1 MIRFDHVFKKYPNGR
16 EALHDVSFEVKA
28 GEFVFLTG
36 RSGAGKSSVLK
47 LLTLIER
54 PTRGTVTVNGQE
66 TSSLPTRA
74 IPAYRRRLGI
84 VFQDHQLLMDR
95 PVYDNV
101 ALPLMVSDTRFR
113 DIDKRVRAALD
124 QVGLLGKER
133 VSPAELSIG
142 EQQRIGIARAVVARP
157 TVLIADEPTGNLD
170 HGLAREV
177 MNLFR
182 RFQDVGVTVLIA
194 THDMALVREF
204 AQREILIDEGRVF
217 SATPPDPGSGA
228 SPRSG
233 TGVAA

>member
-1 MIRFDHVFKKYPNGR
+1 MIHFEHVFKSYANGR
-16 EALHDVSFEVKA
+16 EALHDVSLEVEA

-47 LLTLIER
+47 LITLLAR
-54 PTRGTVTVNGQE
+54 PTRGTVTVNGQD
-66 TSSLPTRA
+66 TTTLPLRS
-74 IPAYRRRLGI
+74 IPAFRRRLGI
-84 VFQDHQLLMDR
+84 IFQDHQLLMDR

-124 QVGLLGKER
+124 QVGLLGRER
-133 VSPAELSIG
+133 DAPADLSIG

-177 MNLFR
+177 MQLFQ
-182 RFQDVGVTVLIA
+182 RFQDVGVTVLVA
-194 THDMALVREF
+194 THDLALVREF
-204 AQREILIDEGRVF
+204 AQREILIDDGKVQIGR
-217 SATPPDPGSGA
+217 SLGGS
-228 SPRSG
+228 P
-233 TGVAA
+233 